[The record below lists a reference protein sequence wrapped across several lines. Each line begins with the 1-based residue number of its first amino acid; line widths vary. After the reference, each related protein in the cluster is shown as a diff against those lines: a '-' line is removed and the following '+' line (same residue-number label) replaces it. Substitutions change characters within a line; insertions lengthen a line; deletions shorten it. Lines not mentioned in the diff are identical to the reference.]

1 MKRGQEP
8 RIARGVLGVL
18 SLKSKGRTYNRK
30 PGICCHEHIVQ
41 ILNQKEGPREGGC
54 CHCIW
59 AQRQSFHLQAL
70 AGAYHQL
77 RSENFG
83 VKRTVV
89 KAADPKILGQ
99 LLKNFLNTDPVD
111 RTHRTSKR
119 KGGLA
124 GKHPREGRGV
134 WQDWVSVQQGG
145 GVKMA
150 DAPV

>member
-1 MKRGQEP
+1 MLP
-8 RIARGVLGVL
+8 LYL
-18 SLKSKGRTYNRK
+18 SPATKFPPS
-30 PGICCHEHIVQ
+30 
-41 ILNQKEGPREGGC
+41 
-54 CHCIW
+54 
-59 AQRQSFHLQAL
+59 SSS
-70 AGAYHQL
+70 GAHHQL

-99 LLKNFLNTDPVD
+99 LLKNFPNTDPVD

-134 WQDWVSVQQGG
+134 
-145 GVKMA
+145 
-150 DAPV
+150 